1 MNDMHK
7 EFLALI
13 DHYHLQDQ
21 ATRIQKAEEL
31 EQAFW
36 ERLQSRILAELSE
49 EQIAKIN
56 EHINQD
62 IDPEELSNIL
72 FGMIEDVDTF
82 VEEVFE
88 EFKAEFLTNSAG

>member
-1 MNDMHK
+1 MHT

-13 DHYHLQDQ
+13 EHYHLEDQ
-21 ATRIQKAEEL
+21 AMKIQKAQEL

-49 EQIAKIN
+49 EQLAEIN
-56 EHINQD
+56 KYINQD
-62 IDPEELSNIL
+62 SDPEELSNIL
-72 FGMIEDVDTF
+72 FEMIEDIDTF

-88 EFKAEFLTNSAG
+88 EFKAEFLANI